1 MNWVSFRMQYPRSIQ
16 FKANRKWTPFELCHS
31 LSLEFVNLIRPY
43 FSMLVDASNGWI
55 TFVYIDTL
63 SMVCTFTS
71 KSHWNCL
78 LIENDNLRCTVQ
90 YSTVKSVWV
99 CARQKHFNLDTVD
112 VIPIWKRTQK
122 YSSWLQCTRSV
133 NALQHCNTFCMLPF
147 ISQFTTTIFL
157 LIFAPWIQKIQWILN
172 RTGNIHLC
180 PRIQSTRTYLCRG
193 SNSNWSWALKWMRHK
208 HGINKKKKEFNVLIR
223 QAWMW

>member
-1 MNWVSFRMQYPRSIQ
+1 MSFRLQYPRSVQ

-63 SMVCTFTS
+63 SMVCTMYIYIKITLKLSVDREWQFTVYS
-71 KSHWNCL
+71 
-78 LIENDNLRCTVQ
+78 TVQ
-90 YSTVKSVWV
+90 YDEHVSMCV
-99 CARQKHFNLDTVD
+99 CARQKHFNLYTVD

-133 NALQHCNTFCMLPF
+133 NALQHCNTVCMLPF
-147 ISQFTTTIFL
+147 IFKIYYDDFL
-157 LIFAPWIQKIQWILN
+157 VNFRSMYSK
-172 RTGNIHLC
+172 
-180 PRIQSTRTYLCRG
+180 
-193 SNSNWSWALKWMRHK
+193 NSMNFK
-208 HGINKKKKEFNVLIR
+208 
-223 QAWMW
+223 